1 MTCSSPGEVYIGKA
15 SPAPERTLVQFI
27 STSAAFH
34 GVKKQPLRSLE
45 SDLLKVFA
53 NNVMPANAA
62 AWYMAKRKFYILG
75 NQVSRNPLT
84 RPSTCPPR

>member
-1 MTCSSPGEVYIGKA
+1 M
-15 SPAPERTLVQFI
+15 QFI

-62 AWYMAKRKFYILG
+62 AWYMAKRKFYINEPFDQQLLPFLLNKFPEKFRILG
-75 NQVSRNPLT
+75 NQVENT
-84 RPSTCPPR
+84 